1 MEIFQSEGH
10 LAIPK
15 TSNGGKV
22 LVLHAWWGL
31 NETIKNFCNRLA
43 QEGFT
48 VYAPDLYH
56 GKLVDT
62 IPAAETLSNSLNED
76 QTNENLDI
84 AIKFLVDNSPHS
96 SKGIAV
102 IGFSMGAF
110 FALDL
115 SARIPDNIRS
125 VVVYYGTGP
134 VDFTGSNASFLG
146 HFAEMDEFEPLSNI
160 EELEAG
166 LRKAGRPVSFYTYPG
181 TGHWFCEPD
190 RSQAFDPIATAL
202 AWERTLSFLRETL
215 H

>member
-1 MEIFQSEGH
+1 MKITQSEGH

-15 TSNGGKV
+15 TSNGGRV

-31 NETIKNFCNRLA
+31 NETIKTFCNRLA

-48 VYAPDLYH
+48 AYAPDLYH
-56 GKLVDT
+56 GKLADT
-62 IPAAETLSNSLNED
+62 ISVAEGLSTSLNES
-76 QTNENLDI
+76 QTNDLLDI
-84 AIKFLVDNSPHS
+84 STKFLIDNFSHS
-96 SKGIAV
+96 SKGLAV
-102 IGFSMGAF
+102 IGFSMGAY

-115 SARIPDNIRS
+115 SARIPENIRS

-134 VDFTGSNASFLG
+134 VDFTGSKASFLG
-146 HFAEMDEFEPLSNI
+146 HFAEMDEFEPPSNI

-166 LRKAGRPVSFYTYPG
+166 LRKAGCPVSFYTYSG

-190 RSQAFDPIATAL
+190 RLQAYNPTATAL

-215 H
+215 L

>member
-31 NETIKNFCNRLA
+31 NQTIKDFCNRLT

-56 GKLVDT
+56 GKLADT
-62 IPAAETLSNSLNED
+62 ISAAEDLSTSLNES
-76 QTNENLDI
+76 QTNDILDI
-84 AIKFLVDNSPHS
+84 ATKFLVDNSPHS
-96 SKGIAV
+96 SKGLAV
-102 IGFSMGAF
+102 IGFSLGAY
-110 FALDL
+110 FALGL
-115 SARIPDNIRS
+115 SARVPDNICS
-125 VVVYYGTGP
+125 VVIYYGTGP
-134 VDFTGSNASFLG
+134 VEFTGSKASFLG

-166 LRKAGRPVSFYTYPG
+166 IRKADRPVRFYTYPG

-215 H
+215 L

>member
-15 TSNGGKV
+15 TSNGGQV

-56 GKLVDT
+56 GKLADT

-96 SKGIAV
+96 SKGIAGS
-102 IGFSMGAF
+102 GF
-110 FALDL
+110 LW
-115 SARIPDNIRS
+115 
-125 VVVYYGTGP
+125 
-134 VDFTGSNASFLG
+134 
-146 HFAEMDEFEPLSNI
+146 
-160 EELEAG
+160 ELI
-166 LRKAGRPVSFYTYPG
+166 L
-181 TGHWFCEPD
+181 
-190 RSQAFDPIATAL
+190 L
-202 AWERTLSFLRETL
+202 
-215 H
+215 